1 MRDILVIKHPYRSK
15 TFLLNLWIVSYV
27 KNEKRKKK
35 ALNTLWAIKMQMKEG
50 SSVLEAC
57 MDAKKLYVIMH
68 TKMDFQF

>member
-1 MRDILVIKHPYRSK
+1 MLKM
-15 TFLLNLWIVSYV
+15 
-27 KNEKRKKK
+27 KNEKK